1 MFASIGVNAQK
12 FITANVADALMACS
26 AASMTN
32 GANSSSSSQRGGN
45 SGRGTSEIYLDGS
58 FRYKGANYGFS
69 LKIYYATATGKITSV
84 YYAPH
89 ATNKFSKISGDIWF
103 SNEGIYIDGKTADGV
118 KTYINAASYGTSKIT
133 GDMRRGNH
141 SGTCVIYK

>member
-1 MFASIGVNAQK
+1 MFTSIGANAQK
-12 FITANVADALMACS
+12 LIPANLAGVSIGCASASSVNSCS
-26 AASMTN
+26 
-32 GANSSSSSQRGGN
+32 NSSQVSRT
-45 SGRGTSEIYLDGS
+45 SGRGTSELYLDGS

-69 LKIYYATATGKITSV
+69 LKIYYATATGKVTSV

-89 ATNKFSKISGDIWF
+89 ATNKFSKITGDIWI

-118 KTYINAASYGTSKIT
+118 KTYINVASYGTTKFT

-141 SGTCVIYK
+141 SGTCVIYT